1 MRREKKERRKK
12 KIDSMRKGIYLLPNL
27 ITSASLFC
35 GFFSLLRTLQED
47 FYMAAIF
54 ILASGLLDG
63 MDGKIARFTNTT
75 SRFGVEYDSL
85 ADVIAFGVA
94 PGMLVFAWALEPFG
108 RLGWLAAF
116 LFVICGALRLGRFNV
131 QVNTV
136 ESRFFSGLPIPAAA
150 TMIATT
156 ILVFYKMGDT
166 GVSKHFPILV
176 TTYILAFLMVS
187 TVKYYGFKDI
197 ELFRRKPFR
206 WLVIAILLIIVVAY
220 EPELTLFGLSLLYV
234 GSGPILTMVL
244 MRQHRKAKRLHPERF
259 APTALSAEKEE
270 ME

>member
-12 KIDSMRKGIYLLPNL
+12 IDSMRKGIYILPNL
-27 ITSASLFC
+27 FTATSLFC

-47 FYMAAIF
+47 FYAAAIF
-54 ILASGLLDG
+54 ILISGLLDG
-63 MDGKIARFTNTT
+63 MDGRVARYTNTT
-75 SRFGVEYDSL
+75 SRFGVEFDSL

-116 LFVICGALRLGRFNV
+116 LYVVCGALRLGRYNI

-136 ESRFFSGLPIPAAA
+136 ESRYFSGLPIPAAA
-150 TMIATT
+150 GLIATG
-156 ILVFYKMGDT
+156 ILVFYKLGDI
-166 GVSKHFPILV
+166 GVSKHLTVLIA
-176 TTYILAFLMVS
+176 TYILAFLMVS

-220 EPELTLFGLSLLYV
+220 EPEYTLFGLFLIYAV
-234 GSGPILTMVL
+234 SGPIMAIIFLRRRRASRPL
-244 MRQHRKAKRLHPERF
+244 LPEEKAV
-259 APTALSAEKEE
+259 
-270 ME
+270 